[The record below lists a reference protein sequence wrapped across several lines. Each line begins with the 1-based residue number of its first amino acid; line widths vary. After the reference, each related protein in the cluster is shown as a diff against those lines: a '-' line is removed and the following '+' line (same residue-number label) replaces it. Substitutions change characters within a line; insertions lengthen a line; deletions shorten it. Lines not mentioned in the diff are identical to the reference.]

1 MEKSLIMPSV
11 TPKHKYETIE
21 QLLRRFKRS
30 VERADVIK
38 DIRKKEFFEK
48 PTSKRKRKKAAAKKR
63 YQKQEAMQRNK
74 FSKSAHQR
82 RR

>member
-1 MEKSLIMPSV
+1 MPSV
-11 TPKHKYETIE
+11 KPKNKYESID

-38 DIRKKEFFEK
+38 DIRKHEFFEK

-63 YQKQEAMQRNK
+63 YQKQL
-74 FSKSAHQR
+74 SAQQNQFQPRTKR
-82 RR
+82 R

>member
-1 MEKSLIMPSV
+1 MPSV
-11 TPKHKYETIE
+11 TPKHKHETID

-38 DIRKKEFFEK
+38 DIRKHEFYEK
-48 PTSKRKRKKAAAKKR
+48 PTSKRKRRKAAAKKR
-63 YQKQEAMQRNK
+63 YQKQEAMQRNQ
-74 FSKSAHQR
+74 FQPRTR

>member
-1 MEKSLIMPSV
+1 MPSV
-11 TPKHKYETIE
+11 TPKHKYETID

-48 PTSKRKRKKAAAKKR
+48 PTAKRKRRKAAAKKR
-63 YQKQEAMQRNK
+63 YQKQEAANRNQFQPRTK
-74 FSKSAHQR
+74 R
-82 RR
+82 R